1 MDPASNLNSKKL
13 IIITG
18 PTGSGKTDL
27 SIAIAKHFG
36 TEIINC
42 DSRQVYKELGVAVA
56 KPSKEHLEAI
66 THHFVSSHSIY
77 EKPISAG
84 SFAQQALEKLNLIF
98 KEKDVAVLC
107 GGTGFYISALL
118 NGFTVSD
125 GEDKEIHRK
134 YVDKLYSTEGLPA
147 LIDELRKRDADGLKK
162 IDQRNTARVKRALE
176 LCLSE
181 QKSKISTDYS
191 FPYSHQLFVLAPERD
206 ALYDR
211 INSRVDGMV
220 KNGLEA
226 EAQNL
231 HGFLP
236 EGIKTVGYSEIFDY
250 FDGKVSIEEAIA
262 KVKQHSRNYA
272 KRQLTY
278 ARHQFKEAI
287 WLEPNTAKDT
297 IFARI

>member
-1 MDPASNLNSKKL
+1 MISASKLKSKKL

-27 SIAIAKHFG
+27 SIDVAKHFG

-56 KPSKEHLEAI
+56 KPSEEDLEAI
-66 THHFVSSHSIY
+66 THHFVSSHSIH

-84 SFAQQALEKLNLIF
+84 AFARLALEKLKLIF
-98 KEKDVAVLC
+98 KEKDVVVLC

-118 NGFTVSD
+118 YGFTVSD
-125 GEDKEIHRK
+125 GKDKEIHRN
-134 YVDKLYSTEGLPA
+134 YVDKLYAAEGLPA
-147 LIDELRKRDADGLKK
+147 LINELIKRDPDGLEKL
-162 IDQRNTARVKRALE
+162 DQHNTARVKRALE
-176 LCLSE
+176 LCLSK
-181 QKSKISTDYS
+181 QKSKIPNEYS
-191 FPYSHQLFVLAPERD
+191 FPYSYQLFVLTPERHV
-206 ALYDR
+206 LYDR
-211 INSRVDGMV
+211 INRRVDAMV
-220 KNGLEA
+220 NNGLEA
-226 EAQNL
+226 EAQEL

-250 FDGKVSIEEAIA
+250 FDGTVSKEEAIA

-297 IFARI
+297 IFARN